1 MFKLSCDE
9 AHLLPFQSN
18 CTAMPDN
25 QITFRTD
32 PRVKARIAELV
43 GQGEYRN
50 TSEFMNQAI
59 LLKFQV
65 ERVLLDGEPV
75 GPDPIAE
82 FLQSVRGR
90 ELLRELLREAREG

>member
-1 MFKLSCDE
+1 
-9 AHLLPFQSN
+9 
-18 CTAMPDN
+18 MPEN

-32 PRVKARIAELV
+32 PKVKTRIAELV
-43 GQGEYRN
+43 AQGEFRN

-65 ERVLLDGEPV
+65 ERILLDGKPL
-75 GPDPIAE
+75 GPDPIAA

-90 ELLRELLREAREG
+90 ELLRELLREARES